1 MGSVVEAHG
10 LSCST
15 ACRIFPGHRSNPCL
29 LHWQVDSLPLSHVLF
44 YAHIWSQLEVSQVR
58 LTLAGSKSALDTC
71 PSSSLYGQGSYGR
84 LSPGD
89 DVGTDR
95 QMEMTPKA

>member
-1 MGSVVEAHG
+1 M
-10 LSCST
+10 
-15 ACRIFPGHRSNPCL
+15 
-29 LHWQVDSLPLSHVLF
+29 
-44 YAHIWSQLEVSQVR
+44 R

>member
-1 MGSVVEAHG
+1 M
-10 LSCST
+10 
-15 ACRIFPGHRSNPCL
+15 
-29 LHWQVDSLPLSHVLF
+29 
-44 YAHIWSQLEVSQVR
+44 R

-71 PSSSLYGQGSYGR
+71 PSLSLHGQGSYGR